1 MFQDAHLDD
10 ITMKKS
16 KEKHS
21 SNLSALGRTVTLGW
35 GGPMVERDRLGALVW
50 RARATLVCNNLLR

>member
-16 KEKHS
+16 KEERS
-21 SNLSALGRTVTLGW
+21 SNLRAIGRTVTLGW
-35 GGPMVERDRLGALVW
+35 GGPMVERDRLG
-50 RARATLVCNNLLR
+50 LRCGEQGPLWFVIIY